1 MQGGSDLIL
10 GSRPTVIMAKKLE
23 QYIQRFSRA
32 KVLVLGDLILDHY
45 IWGKVNRVSPE
56 APVPVVHVE
65 SESLCLGGAAN
76 VYRNIVSLGG
86 QADLCGVVGSD
97 EGGHAL
103 LKALG
108 VFRQSRGGVVIDASR
123 PTTRKTRVIAHNQ
136 QIVRF
141 DVEKHTDL
149 ASTTERKVL
158 RYVMS
163 RLTEISCLVISDY
176 AKGVVTASLMKNLSE
191 AAARHNVPII
201 VDPKVEHFLHYQG
214 VTAITPNHVEAFE
227 AAGVDEDTS
236 LPIEEIG
243 QALQQQL
250 HCQAVLITRGEQGM
264 SLFDGK
270 KKAFHIPSK
279 ARQVF
284 DVTGA
289 GDTVVSTLSL
299 AVSTGA
305 SFRDAAFLANQAAGI
320 VVGMVGTA
328 SVTQEQ
334 LKKALRSAS

>member
-1 MQGGSDLIL
+1 M
-10 GSRPTVIMAKKLE
+10 TKKFE

-32 KVLVLGDLILDHY
+32 NILVLGDLILDHY

-76 VYRNIVSLGG
+76 VYRNVVSLGG

-108 VFRQSRGGVVIDASR
+108 VFRRSRGGVVIDASR

-141 DVEKHTDL
+141 DVEQQSDL
-149 ASTTERKVL
+149 SSSTERKVL
-158 RYVMS
+158 RYVLS
-163 RLTEISCLVISDY
+163 RLSEISCLVISDY
-176 AKGVVTASLMKNLSE
+176 AKGVVTPSLMASLSE
-191 AAARHNVPII
+191 AAASHHVPII
-201 VDPKVEHFLHYQG
+201 VDPKVEHFPHYHG
-214 VTAITPNHVEAFE
+214 VTAITPNHVEAYE
-227 AAGVDEDTS
+227 AAGIDEHSDCS
-236 LPIEEIG
+236 IDEIG
-243 QALQQQL
+243 EMLQKKI

-264 SLFDGK
+264 SLYDGK
-270 KKAFHIPSK
+270 KKVFHIPSR

-299 AVSTGA
+299 AISTGA
-305 SFRDAAFLANQAAGI
+305 SFRDAAFLANQAAGV

-328 SVTQEQ
+328 SVTQDQ
-334 LKKALRSAS
+334 LKKALRNAS

>member
-1 MQGGSDLIL
+1 M
-10 GSRPTVIMAKKLE
+10 
-23 QYIQRFSRA
+23 
-32 KVLVLGDLILDHY
+32 LVLGDLILDHY

-65 SESLCLGGAAN
+65 SESQCLGGAAN
-76 VYRNIVSLGG
+76 VYRNVVSLGG

-108 VFRQSRGGVVIDASR
+108 VFRRSRGGVVIDASR

-141 DVEKHTDL
+141 DVERQCDL
-149 ASTTERKVL
+149 SSATERKVL
-158 RYVMS
+158 RYIVS
-163 RLTEISCLVISDY
+163 RLPEISCLVVSDY
-176 AKGVVTASLMKNLSE
+176 AKGVVTASLMSNISE
-191 AAARHNVPII
+191 AATRHRVPVI

-214 VTAITPNHVEAFE
+214 VTAITPNHVEAYQ
-227 AAGVDEDTS
+227 AAGAVGNS
-236 LPIEEIG
+236 VPPIDEIG
-243 QALQQQL
+243 QKLQKEIN
-250 HCQAVLITRGEQGM
+250 CQAVLITRGEHGM
-264 SLFDGK
+264 SLYDGK
-270 KKAFHIPSK
+270 KKGFHIPSK

-299 AVSTGA
+299 ALSTGA
-305 SFRDAAFLANQAAGI
+305 TLRDAAFLANQAAGV

-334 LKKALRSAS
+334 LKKALRNAS